1 MTKRILLAGL
11 LGGIAMFLWGGLS
24 HEVLGLG
31 DVGLQYLPQQQPVID
46 ALKSSVSQSGF
57 YFFPQLDASKKVP
70 ADKLGGPYGIMIYHA
85 SGAGGIMTG
94 QLINEC
100 LLNIAVALFAAF
112 LLSRS
117 VLSGYVSRVGF
128 VTLLGLT
135 VGLMTNVEY
144 WNWYGF
150 PLSYTVASVAIAVV
164 GFLIVGFIAA
174 ALVKEQS
181 PARIPATEKVIA

>member
-31 DVGLQYLPQQQPVID
+31 EVGLQYLPQQQPVID
-46 ALKSSVSQSGF
+46 ALKSSVLQSGF

-70 ADKLGGPYGIMIYHA
+70 ADKVGGPYGIMVYHT

-100 LLNIAVALFAAF
+100 LLNIVVALFAAL

-117 VLSGYVSRVGF
+117 AVSGYASRVGF

-150 PLSYTVASVAIAVV
+150 PLSYTVASIAIALV
-164 GFLIVGFIAA
+164 GFIIVGFIAA

-181 PARIPATEKVIA
+181 PVRVPAAEKVMA